1 MFKNPFRSLEK
12 INLKIGCLW
21 IYIQLKFKFDWIISS
36 FIKMI
41 NPSPL
46 PKKIIKNKDVTLLN
60 EVSIIITVEM
70 IGENKVVMRL
80 LIKSSSDS
88 HGVSGKKARRT
99 PHKDVVIAPIFTE
112 TRIER

>member
-1 MFKNPFRSLEK
+1 MFKNLFRSLEK

-21 IYIQLKFKFDWIISS
+21 IYIQLKFKFEWIISS

-41 NPSPL
+41 NPPPL

-70 IGENKVVMRL
+70 IGENNVVMRL
-80 LIKSSSDS
+80 LIKSSSHS

>member
-1 MFKNPFRSLEK
+1 
-12 INLKIGCLW
+12 
-21 IYIQLKFKFDWIISS
+21 
-36 FIKMI
+36 MI
-41 NPSPL
+41 NPPPL

-112 TRIER
+112 TRIERWNKNRIDFFSIEYIFLGGGGIGLLATFYIG